1 MEHSLTLH
9 NGEQLNFGFYGDVC
23 RGKEEPLVPELNGEA
38 ESNKRF
44 FEELIQERVLNLKYG
59 GQSRRNRCGDLI
71 FVRDGNEYWYPI
83 RDGLS
88 TIDNETFARLRGQL
102 LRWATD
108 NAEALSKAKPEMPP
122 GLYNRTRMN
131 WRALLAIAERCGWK
145 GAASKA
151 VQAIEEV
158 HAAGDPELGVLLLS
172 AFRDAFDRYTADPT
186 ADDEGGRDGPQ
197 DHFEGRRSHGR
208 SAGDARLSQ
217 GSIE

>member
-71 FVRDGNEYWYPI
+71 FVRDGNEYWYLI

-88 TIDNETFARLRGQL
+88 TIDNETFAYVQEL
-102 LRWATD
+102 ATKAGIGVVVESD
-108 NAEALSKAKPEMPP
+108 NSPA
-122 GLYNRTRMN
+122 TR
-131 WRALLAIAERCGWK
+131 ETTK
-145 GAASKA
+145 
-151 VQAIEEV
+151 
-158 HAAGDPELGVLLLS
+158 
-172 AFRDAFDRYTADPT
+172 
-186 ADDEGGRDGPQ
+186 
-197 DHFEGRRSHGR
+197 
-208 SAGDARLSQ
+208 
-217 GSIE
+217 